1 MRLAD
6 LGERSGVPLAT
17 VKYYLREGLLPPGRR
32 INATRAEYDES
43 HLRRLRL
50 VRAMIQVG
58 RIPVA
63 TVREVLA
70 HVDDDSLGLTVR
82 LGAALWALP
91 HPAGEAPATAPPD
104 ATAPPRDGEADDPRE
119 ETDAPR
125 GESPGPHRAATD
137 PHRAAAGL
145 LVDELLTR
153 LGWSAAR
160 ELGPLSPAHRALV
173 TTLATLHRLGYPLG
187 ADDLVPYA
195 RTMEQA
201 AAHDLDRME
210 QLPTHRE
217 QTEYAVASAALFD
230 PVLLNLRRLA
240 QCEESNRRYGL

>member
-32 INATRAEYDES
+32 INATQSEYDES

-70 HVDDDSLGLTVR
+70 HVDDDSLGRTVR

-91 HPAGEAPATAPPD
+91 HPAEETPGTPPD
-104 ATAPPRDGEADDPRE
+104 VEDP
-119 ETDAPR
+119 
-125 GESPGPHRAATD
+125 S
-137 PHRAAAGL
+137 RAAALL
-145 LVDELLTR
+145 LVDELLDR
-153 LGWSAAR
+153 LGWSTAR
-160 ELGPLSPAHRALV
+160 ELGALSPAHRALV
-173 TTLATLHRLGYPLG
+173 STLATLHRLGYPLG
-187 ADDLVPYA
+187 ADDLLPYA

-201 AAHDLDRME
+201 AVHDLDRTDL
-210 QLPTHRE
+210 LPTDRE
-217 QTEYAVASAALFD
+217 RAEYAVASAVLFE

-240 QCEESNRRYGL
+240 QSEESSRRHGL